1 MLFLFVEANIAIS
14 QVLYD
19 KLKETLLSPLL
30 HKFSQF
36 LSLYPL
42 DKVFVIFLF
51 LLEIPPSFIFYVIQI
66 CRVVIRSWTSH

>member
-30 HKFSQF
+30 HKFSQV

-66 CRVVIRSWTSH
+66 CRVIIRSWTSH